1 MADRTGQQLSNYRL
15 VQLLGQGHFTEV
27 YLATDMH
34 AARQVA
40 IKLLDTRLEDAE
52 VVQFLAQAQVIAGL
66 KHPHIVRILDFG
78 VAAEIPFIV
87 MDYAPHGTLR
97 QLHPRG
103 APLPLTTV
111 VSYVEQ
117 VASALE
123 YVHEQQ
129 LIHRDIKPHNML
141 LGPYNEV
148 WLSDFDIAVVS
159 ESIGY
164 KRLKTP
170 VFEGT
175 IPYASPEQLRG
186 KPHIL
191 GDQYSLAVVAY
202 EWLSGDWPFHGS
214 ADEITTQ
221 HQIASP
227 PSLCEKNP
235 AIPLTVE
242 QVVMQA
248 LAKNPYERF
257 ESVLAFARALERASR
272 IDRPAAPG
280 LLARSQ
286 FKSPLPLSPKPAPPM
301 VEPPVQQNTLLTYRG
316 HSAQVTAVAWSP
328 AGERIASSSLDET
341 VQVWQ
346 ASTGQTLLTHRSSSL
361 EGQAIAWS
369 PDGRYIA
376 STAGLSSET
385 IQVWQTTSERLAP
398 ALAST
403 YEGHTERIRA
413 LAWSPDGRYIASGG
427 DDQTVHVWEA
437 DSKRHAFTYRGHS
450 LVVTALAWSPD
461 GTRIAS
467 GGEDR
472 TVHIWEARTGG
483 SIRIHYGHTD
493 TITALAWA
501 PDGTR
506 IASASDDQTAQ
517 VWSAEQ
523 PQETAA
529 QHTTLTYRGHIGNVT
544 GLAWSPDSSRV
555 ASCGIDETVHL
566 WDATSGAPLLTYHGH
581 SDWVSAVA
589 WAPEGARIASGSWD
603 KTVQVWRPDMTP
615 Q

>member
-1 MADRTGQQLSNYRL
+1 MADRVGQRLSNYRL

-27 YLATDMH
+27 YLAEDVKTI
-34 AARQVA
+34 RRVA
-40 IKLLDTRLEDAE
+40 IKVLDTRLDDAE
-52 VVQFLAQAQVIAGL
+52 VAQFLAQAQAIAEL
-66 KHPHIVRILDFG
+66 EHPHIVQILDFG
-78 VAAEIPFIV
+78 VAGEIPFIV

-103 APLPLTTV
+103 TLLPLSTV

-117 VASALE
+117 VASALA
-123 YVHEQQ
+123 YVHEQQQ

-141 LGPYNEV
+141 LGPHNEV
-148 WLSDFDIAVVS
+148 WVSDFDIAVVS

-175 IPYASPEQLRG
+175 VPYASPEQLRG
-186 KPHIL
+186 KPHTL

-221 HQIASP
+221 HQIAAP

-242 QVVMQA
+242 QVLMQA

-272 IDRPAAPG
+272 SDRPATPG
-280 LLARSQ
+280 PLARSQ
-286 FKSPLPLSPKPAPPM
+286 FKSPLPLAPKPTPP
-301 VEPPVQQNTLLTYRG
+301 VADAPVQQSTLLTYRG

-328 AGERIASSSLDET
+328 DGTRIASSSLDET

-346 ASTGQTLLTHRSSSL
+346 ATTGHSLLTHRSSSL
-361 EGQAIAWS
+361 KGQAIAWS

-398 ALAST
+398 VLAAT
-403 YEGHTERIRA
+403 YEGHAERIRV
-413 LAWSPDGRYIASGG
+413 LVWSPDGRYIASAG

-437 DSKRHAFTYRGHS
+437 DSKRHVFTYRGHS
-450 LVVTALAWSPD
+450 LVVMALTWSPD

-467 GGEDR
+467 AGEDK
-472 TVHIWEARTGG
+472 TVHTWEARTGG

-493 TITALAWA
+493 TVTSLAWSPA
-501 PDGTR
+501 GTR
-506 IASASDDQTAQ
+506 IASASEDQTAQ
-517 VWSAEQ
+517 VWPAEQ
-523 PQETAA
+523 SRETAS
-529 QHTTLTYRGHIGNVT
+529 QHTTLIYRGHTGSVT
-544 GLAWSPDSSRV
+544 GLAWSPDSRRV
-555 ASCGIDETVHL
+555 ASCGIDETVHI
-566 WDATSGAPLLTYHGH
+566 WDATSGTPLLTYRGH
-581 SDWVSAVA
+581 SDWVSVVA
-589 WAPEGARIASGSWD
+589 WAPDGERIASASWD
-603 KTVQVWRPDMTP
+603 KTVQVWSPM
-615 Q
+615 